1 MPTDVA
7 LERPGTRE
15 VATETVRE
23 SVTEVGAALRA
34 ATDGQVVLTRIT
46 GEPVD
51 IERRRVMWY
60 RATT

>member
-15 VATETVRE
+15 VETATVRE
-23 SVTEVGAALRA
+23 SPADVGAALRA
-34 ATDGQVVLTRIT
+34 ATDGLVVLTRTT
-46 GEPVD
+46 GEPVE

-60 RATT
+60 RGTA